1 MKETEKMLNRIIA
14 AGLLVLIS
22 PLMGQQ
28 PEYFENSRINFV
40 YEKSARGQSGMVT
53 FNSRWDWKDA
63 KKFYMLPFSF
73 YSTLENIDLKRDVKL
88 KYYGY
93 KISPFKV
100 INISAS
106 QKKLDVSGE
115 KDAGNGDSSTS
126 ANGVTSRPEK
136 KKRKL
141 IVLSALYDDLR
152 ENMDSFI
159 LENSL
164 KPISS
169 QWSSVSREGK
179 KEFMKD
185 LSSLG
190 IFDNTILS
198 PIGKKADELSR

>member
-1 MKETEKMLNRIIA
+1 MVSKITA
-14 AGLLVLIS
+14 AGLLLLLS
-22 PLMGQQ
+22 PLLAQQ

-40 YEKSARGQSGMVT
+40 YEKTARGQSGMVT
-53 FNSRWDWKDA
+53 FNTRWDLKDA
-63 KKFYMLPFSF
+63 KKFYMLPFSL
-73 YSTLENIDLKRDVKL
+73 YSSLENIDLKRDIKL

-93 KISPFKV
+93 RISPFKI
-100 INISAS
+100 INISS
-106 QKKLDVSGE
+106 SKKNLDISGE
-115 KDAGNGDSSTS
+115 KEAANGDSYPPSS
-126 ANGVTSRPEK
+126 AASSRPERK
-136 KKRKL
+136 KKKF
-141 IVLSALYDDLR
+141 IVLSALYDDLQ

-169 QWSSVSREGK
+169 QWSSVSKEGK

-190 IFDNTILS
+190 IFNDTILS